1 MSEGCPSCFTSQ
13 KAMNESFQKVRIEAK
28 KFAIDNQVS
37 VAIYKEAFTFS
48 YMEVNKAM
56 ELHYNILEFVSMYD

>member
-1 MSEGCPSCFTSQ
+1 MSGCEGCFISQ
-13 KAMNESFQKVRIEAK
+13 KAMNESLQKVRIEAK
-28 KFAIDNQVS
+28 KFAIDSQVT

-56 ELHYNILEFVSMYD
+56 ELHYNIIEVVSMYD